1 MLIRTLDA
9 DFNTAVLEGFDKLG
23 ILVVFNAGV
32 KIKPQHS
39 LSIRGFYFCD
49 KAEDGQKNSF
59 AKPSFNEM
67 HDKGVSGGIR
77 IPASSRVKIIL
88 SGEFALISR
97 IIPAN

>member
-1 MLIRTLDA
+1 VTYQSLLT
-9 DFNTAVLEGFDKLG
+9 EGFDKLG

-59 AKPSFNEM
+59 AKPSYTT
-67 HDKGVSGGIR
+67 
-77 IPASSRVKIIL
+77 
-88 SGEFALISR
+88 
-97 IIPAN
+97 